1 MDGHVDETSHVMFL
15 REFENRKK
23 YKEQILQ
30 EIIAAICAMLNSN
43 GGKVVI
49 HINSD
54 SNIPIEGF
62 PSSQMSLVIRILEQS
77 MTSMIGL
84 HQTIS
89 KINFKEDKESIVILV
104 EKADSLITS
113 NYNLYLP
120 SETQVVQVSPLEP
133 LGKVIDMI
141 IRKVVQELVEHGSH
155 CQIFLKG
162 DDCGFHES
170 NIVQLKNPKASS
182 SKRTKLADRMTS
194 KSIKFSCYV
203 SAFANHCGGHIY
215 YGIRDDGVVE
225 GELISNEEDIIEIT
239 KKVEKTINK
248 LIWPEQIDQP
258 KRGVHWEIFFEP
270 VLDQNSKP
278 IPSTFVIVIYIAPCL
293 GGVFT
298 EEPECYEIVEGE
310 VKKMSFA
317 TWKKR
322 ILIPGNSNDQS
333 SPAELVPYPLSRIQ
347 WSSDEIKQK
356 CTRASNLL
364 MDLINNGKWK
374 ELKRKAKLIQQEY
387 PGYEVKLMV
396 LSKMVIAYSRQSLF
410 SKARNTLS
418 DFYEILR
425 KVDDFPFFKALSSY
439 LELVLKRNQKDF
451 QGIEE
456 LLADALTNAESIE
469 IGFLTAAI
477 NVLVATVSSFKGEE
491 SGLTQEKLC
500 RTAIEHLRRVVELNS
515 EQSVLRD
522 LEQKAYITLVFSNLK
537 CVLSKDMILAEKC
550 TETDLKEAKSALT
563 AFTQSTLE
571 NPLSR
576 YREIQTKLAKS
587 VLYYRQA
594 QVKEDLTET
603 ERFLECALNSAV
615 EAKQLAKKLAFDE
628 MVWWSKTLISACTAA
643 LVRAR
648 SNFRNQHQTLVAYVN
663 WQFVVQGV
671 SKKTLRK
678 FNRLSCIINVAKQ
691 FNFYIGRKNS
701 YLAFQRYSF

>member
-170 NIVQLKNPKASS
+170 KMVQLKNPKASS

-418 DFYEILR
+418 DFYEIL
-425 KVDDFPFFKALSSY
+425 
-439 LELVLKRNQKDF
+439 KD
-451 QGIEE
+451 
-456 LLADALTNAESIE
+456 
-469 IGFLTAAI
+469 IG
-477 NVLVATVSSFKGEE
+477 N
-491 SGLTQEKLC
+491 
-500 RTAIEHLRRVVELNS
+500 
-515 EQSVLRD
+515 
-522 LEQKAYITLVFSNLK
+522 
-537 CVLSKDMILAEKC
+537 
-550 TETDLKEAKSALT
+550 
-563 AFTQSTLE
+563 
-571 NPLSR
+571 
-576 YREIQTKLAKS
+576 
-587 VLYYRQA
+587 
-594 QVKEDLTET
+594 
-603 ERFLECALNSAV
+603 
-615 EAKQLAKKLAFDE
+615 KKL
-628 MVWWSKTLISACTAA
+628 VCLI
-643 LVRAR
+643 
-648 SNFRNQHQTLVAYVN
+648 Q
-663 WQFVVQGV
+663 
-671 SKKTLRK
+671 
-678 FNRLSCIINVAKQ
+678 
-691 FNFYIGRKNS
+691 KNS
-701 YLAFQRYSF
+701 